1 MLLKV
6 LMDFRSL
13 KIRDEA
19 QAATH
24 IHKQKEKIIII
35 IIKTKKQNNN
45 TKTGQNIWSGAFG
58 KN

>member
-45 TKTGQNIWSGAFG
+45 TKAGQNIWSGAFG

>member
-35 IIKTKKQNNN
+35 IKTKKQNNN

>member
-1 MLLKV
+1 
-6 LMDFRSL
+6 MDFRSL

-24 IHKQKEKIIII
+24 IHKQKEKKIIII